1 MSNILFIVE
10 GSKDEPK
17 YIDQFIQYHKEVM
30 EQNGNN
36 VSPIIVQSY
45 GTLIYDLYKRISS
58 YPEEDEFETI
68 PVLLDILKSKSLKY
82 SSDLENYDNFS
93 DIFLFFDLDAHYYW
107 KRRDRNDVLYN
118 DMRDLLSF
126 FNESTEKGKLL
137 ISYPMF
143 EALKCFND
151 DFINDSNVL
160 CHLFDIYEVK
170 EKGSKTTFK
179 KKYKCIS
186 SDSYKS
192 PDYSKEKIEK
202 LVQYFIFC
210 SFYLVENTTDIS
222 NSDIIFKNQ
231 FEKFIKPNEQIVILS
246 SFPHFIV
253 DIFGI
258 QNCGYNMKRKVI
270 IKDISEYPKIF

>member
-10 GSKDEPK
+10 GAKDEPK

-30 EQNGNN
+30 EQNGND

-68 PVLLDILKSKSLKY
+68 PVLLEILKDKSIEY
-82 SSDLENYDNFS
+82 SDELENHEKFS
-93 DIFLFFDLDAHYYW
+93 DIFLFFDLDAHYHY
-107 KRRDRNDVLYN
+107 KKDKRNDQVYKEIN
-118 DMRDLLSF
+118 KLLSF
-126 FNESTEKGKLL
+126 FNESTDNGKLL

-143 EALKCFND
+143 EALKCFKD
-151 DFINDSNVL
+151 DFINGSNVL
-160 CHLFDIYEVK
+160 CHLFNIYEVK
-170 EKGSKTTFK
+170 KKGSSTTFK

-186 SDSYKS
+186 SECYKN

-202 LVQYFIFC
+202 LVQYFILC
-210 SFYLVENTTDIS
+210 SFYLVENATDIS
-222 NSDIIFKNQ
+222 NSETI
-231 FEKFIKPNEQIVILS
+231 FIKQYEKLINQREQVLILS
-246 SFPHFIV
+246 AFQHFII

-258 QNCGYNMKRKVI
+258 ERYCEIWDWTFTFKN
-270 IKDISEYPKIF
+270 ISEYS

>member
-10 GSKDEPK
+10 GAIDEPR
-17 YIDQFIQYHKEVM
+17 YIDQFIQYHEEVM
-30 EQNGNN
+30 EQNGNY

-58 YPEEDEFETI
+58 YLEDDEFETI
-68 PVLLDILKSKSLKY
+68 PVLIDILKSKSIKY
-82 SSDLENYDNFS
+82 SSDLEDYENFS
-93 DIFLFFDLDAHYYW
+93 DIFLFFDLDAHYHLY
-107 KRRDRNDVLYN
+107 RGDRNDTLCKK
-118 DMRDLLSF
+118 MKDLLSF

-170 EKGSKTTFK
+170 EKSSKTTFK

-210 SFYLVENTTDIS
+210 SFYLVENTTDIP
-222 NSDIIFKNQ
+222 NSETIFMKQYEKLINQ
-231 FEKFIKPNEQIVILS
+231 HEQVLILS
-246 SFPHFIV
+246 AFPHFIV

-258 QNCGYNMKRKVI
+258 GPYSEISGLTFTFKN
-270 IKDISEYPKIF
+270 ISEYS

>member
-10 GSKDEPK
+10 GAKDEPR

-30 EQNGNN
+30 EQNGNY

-45 GTLIYDLYKRISS
+45 GTLIYDLYKKISS

-68 PVLLDILKSKSLKY
+68 PVLLDILKSKSINY
-82 SSDLENYDNFS
+82 SSDLEEYENFS
-93 DIFLFFDLDAHYYW
+93 DIFLFFDLDAHYYC
-107 KRRDRNDVLYN
+107 KRRDRNDILYDN
-118 DMRDLLSF
+118 MEVFLSF

-151 DFINDSNVL
+151 DFINESNIL
-160 CHLFDIYEVK
+160 CHLFDIYEVEK
-170 EKGSKTTFK
+170 KGSKTTFK

-186 SDSYKS
+186 SDKYKS

-202 LVQYFIFC
+202 MVQYFIFC

-222 NSDIIFKNQ
+222 NSKTI
-231 FEKFIKPNEQIVILS
+231 FIKQYEKLINQHEQVLILS
-246 SFPHFIV
+246 AFPHFIV

-258 QNCGYNMKRKVI
+258 EPYSRIGGLTFTFKN
-270 IKDISEYPKIF
+270 ISEYS

>member
-10 GSKDEPK
+10 GGKDEPK

-36 VSPIIVQSY
+36 VSPIVVQSY

-68 PVLLDILKSKSLKY
+68 PVLLDILKSKSIKY

-107 KRRDRNDVLYN
+107 KCRDRNDVLYN

-170 EKGSKTTFK
+170 KKGSSTTFK
-179 KKYKCIS
+179 EKYKCIS
-186 SDSYKS
+186 SESYKI

-202 LVQYFIFC
+202 LVQYFILC

-222 NSDIIFKNQ
+222 NSKTI
-231 FEKFIKPNEQIVILS
+231 FIKQYEKLINQREQVLILS
-246 SFPHFIV
+246 AFPHFII

-258 QNCGYNMKRKVI
+258 NRYCEIWNWSFTLKN
-270 IKDISEYPKIF
+270 ISEYN

>member
-10 GSKDEPK
+10 GAKDEPK

-30 EQNGNN
+30 EQNGND

-68 PVLLDILKSKSLKY
+68 PVLLDILKSKSIKY

-222 NSDIIFKNQ
+222 NSETIFMKQYEKLINQ
-231 FEKFIKPNEQIVILS
+231 HERILILS
-246 SFPHFIV
+246 AFPHFIV

-258 QNCGYNMKRKVI
+258 EPYSEISDLTFTFKN
-270 IKDISEYPKIF
+270 ISEYS

>member
-10 GSKDEPK
+10 GAKDEPK
-17 YIDQFIQYHKEVM
+17 YINQFIQYHKEVM
-30 EQNGNN
+30 EQNGNK

-68 PVLLDILKSKSLKY
+68 PVLLDILKSKSIKY

-93 DIFLFFDLDAHYYW
+93 DIFLFFDLDAHYYC
-107 KRRDRNDVLYN
+107 KYGNRNNTLYDN
-118 DMRDLLSF
+118 VNDLLSF

-143 EALKCFND
+143 EALKCFSD

-160 CHLFDIYEVK
+160 CHLYDIYEV
-170 EKGSKTTFK
+170 EGKGSKTTFK

-186 SDSYKS
+186 SDSYKNS
-192 PDYSKEKIEK
+192 DYSKEKIEK
-202 LVQYFIFC
+202 LVQYFIYG
-210 SFYLVENTTDIS
+210 SLYLVENEANIS
-222 NSDIIFKNQ
+222 NSEIIFKNQ

-258 QNCGYNMKRKVI
+258 KNCGYNMKLKVI
-270 IKDISEYPKIF
+270 IKDISEYP